1 MKKEE
6 IRKEF
11 FKLRVKHHS
20 FNQCRKIIQAQL
32 GYSVAL
38 RTLYRWN
45 KKLNKGNWDLSDE
58 SRSPKTIHKKITTDI
73 EKKVLAIRN
82 KTGWGQERIAD
93 YVSVSHWSVNKI
105 LNKHNLTSPSKRK
118 KKRNKYVRFQREHPN
133 TMWQIDHSD
142 QKIKDKW
149 LISVIDDCSRYSVG
163 LFAVNRVTTEVVT
176 HILDELIKKNGKPTQ
191 ILSDNGSAYGTKSK
205 HSKFDRWCNR
215 RGIHHIRS
223 SVHSPT
229 TCGKIE
235 RLFQTIKRELKYCG
249 EDLDLFRMRY
259 NHFRSYKSLDNKTP
273 AQVYFDFAR
282 LF

>member
-259 NHFRSYKSLDNKTP
+259 NHFRSHKSLDNKTP

>member
-11 FKLRVKHHS
+11 FKLRIKHHS

-58 SRSPKTIHKKITTDI
+58 SRIPKTIHTKITKETE
-73 EKKVLAIRN
+73 EKVIKIRN

-93 YVSVSHWSVNKI
+93 YVDVSHWSVNKI
-105 LNKHNLTSPSKRK
+105 LNKHNLTSPSTRK

-142 QKIKDKW
+142 QKVKDKW
-149 LISVIDDCSRYSVG
+149 LISVIDDHSRYSLG
-163 LFAVNRVTTEVVT
+163 LFAVNRVTTSVVT
-176 HILDELIKKNGKPTQ
+176 KLLDDLIKINGFPKQ
-191 ILSDNGSAYGTKSK
+191 ILSDNGSAYGLKSK

-215 RGIHHIRS
+215 LGIHHIRS

-249 EDLDLFRMRY
+249 DDLDLFRMRY
-259 NHFRSYKSLDNKTP
+259 NHFRSHKSLDNKTP
-273 AQVYFDFAR
+273 AQVYFDFTK

>member
-1 MKKEE
+1 MKKED
-6 IRKEF
+6 IRREF

-32 GYSVAL
+32 GYGVTL

-45 KKLNKGNWDLSDE
+45 KKLHEGNWDLSDK
-58 SRSPKTIHKKITTDI
+58 SRVPKTIHTKITSEI
-73 EKKVLAIRN
+73 ERKVLAIRN

-93 YVSVSHWSVNKI
+93 YVDVSHWSVNKI

-118 KKRNKYVRFQREHPN
+118 KKRNNYIRFEREHPN

-142 QKIKDKW
+142 QKVKDKW
-149 LISVIDDCSRYSVG
+149 LISVIDDHSRYSLG
-163 LFAVNRVTTEVVT
+163 LFAVNRVTTPVVT
-176 HILDELIKKNGKPTQ
+176 KLLDDLIKINGSPRE
-191 ILSDNGSAYGTKSK
+191 ILSDNGSAYGVKSK
-205 HSKFDRWCNR
+205 HSKFDRCCNR
-215 RGIHHIRS
+215 RGIDHIRS

-249 EDLDLFRMRY
+249 EDLDFFRMRY
-259 NHFRSYKSLDNKTP
+259 NHFRSHKSLDNKTP

>member
-249 EDLDLFRMRY
+249 EDLDLFRTRY
-259 NHFRSYKSLDNKTP
+259 NHFRSHKSLDNKTP